1 MHVCNTCILTLP
13 MATKKIWKRIII
25 NVIEVLAVLLLLA
38 PAYRLVCSIG
48 LKKVY
53 SDNGISIYADD
64 VRYKEEAKQMAET
77 LKVQLLE
84 VDKDYSPKNSI
95 YFCKTMTGFRIKAIT
110 MGKPLALTRANL
122 KATVF
127 RPCDWAKNSIE
138 PRKPQLLP
146 RSLSSVLL
154 HEALHHYEW
163 KKLGMVR
170 FFTKTHSENWKIEG
184 FCEYHAASSSFPIE
198 KGLRIF
204 CGEDNDDFVTGNE
217 IKPEYFY
224 FVSRLR
230 TDYLLNFKK
239 VSESD
244 YWSTRYDENQLDDEI
259 RQALMEKQY
268 TFMVQ

>member
-1 MHVCNTCILTLP
+1 MRKNRKRTIITLL
-13 MATKKIWKRIII
+13 
-25 NVIEVLAVLLLLA
+25 EVLAVLLLLA
-38 PAYRLVCSIG
+38 PVYRLACSIG

-64 VRYKEEAKQMAET
+64 LRCKKEEAKHIAET
-77 LKVQLLE
+77 LRVQLME
-84 VDKDYSPKNSI
+84 VDGDYSPKISV
-95 YFCKTMTGFRIKAIT
+95 YFCKTMAGFQIKAIS

-122 KATVF
+122 KATLF

-163 KKLGMVR
+163 RKLGAIR
-170 FFTKTHSENWKIEG
+170 FFTKTHSEHWKIEG
-184 FCEYHAASSSFPIE
+184 LCEYHAASSSFPID

-204 CGEDNDDFVTGNE
+204 CGEDNYDFVTSNE
-217 IKPEYFY
+217 IQSEYFY

-244 YWSTRYDENQLDDEI
+244 YWSTRYDEDQLDDEI
-259 RQALMEKQY
+259 RQALMEKRY
-268 TFMVQ
+268 TFTMQ

>member
-1 MHVCNTCILTLP
+1 M
-13 MATKKIWKRIII
+13 KKESKKNRKRLVFTVLEI
-25 NVIEVLAVLLLLA
+25 LAVLLLFA
-38 PAYRLVCSIG
+38 PAYRLACSIG
-48 LKKVY
+48 LKEVY

-84 VDKDYSPKNSI
+84 VDENYSTKNSI

-110 MGKPLALTRANL
+110 MGKPLAMTRANL
-122 KATVF
+122 KTTVF

-138 PRKPQLLP
+138 SRKPQLLP

-154 HEALHHYEW
+154 HETLHHYEW
-163 KKLGMVR
+163 KKLGTVR
-170 FFTKTHSENWKIEG
+170 YFTKIHSENWKIEG

-204 CGEDNDDFVTGNE
+204 CGEDSYDFVTNNE

-230 TDYLLNFKK
+230 TDYLLNFMK

-244 YWSTRYDENQLDDEI
+244 YWSTRYDENQLDDRI

-268 TFMVQ
+268 TFIEQ

>member
-1 MHVCNTCILTLP
+1 M
-13 MATKKIWKRIII
+13 KKNRKRI
-25 NVIEVLAVLLLLA
+25 VIAVLEILAVLLLFA
-38 PAYRLVCSIG
+38 PAYRLACGIG

-64 VRYKEEAKQMAET
+64 VRYEEEAKQMAET

-84 VDKDYSPKNSI
+84 VDGDYSPKISI
-95 YFCKTMTGFRIKAIT
+95 YFCKTMTGFQIKAIT

-122 KATVF
+122 KTTLF
-127 RPCDWAKNSIE
+127 RPCDWARNSIE

-154 HEALHHYEW
+154 HETLHHYEW
-163 KKLGMVR
+163 KKLGLVR
-170 FFTKTHSENWKIEG
+170 FFVKTHSENWKIEG
-184 FCEYHAASSSFPIE
+184 FCEYHAASSSFPID
-198 KGLRIF
+198 KGLRVF
-204 CGEDNDDFVTGNE
+204 CEEADYGFVTSNE

-239 VSESD
+239 VSESE
-244 YWSTRYDENQLDDEI
+244 YWSTKYDEDQLDNEI
-259 RQALMEKQY
+259 RLALMEKRY
-268 TFMVQ
+268 AFAVQQ

>member
-1 MHVCNTCILTLP
+1 MKKES
-13 MATKKIWKRIII
+13 KKIWRRI
-25 NVIEVLAVLLLLA
+25 VISALEILAVLLLLA
-38 PAYRLVCSIG
+38 PAYRLACNIG

-64 VRYKEEAKQMAET
+64 LQYKEKARQMVET
-77 LKVQLLE
+77 LKVQLME
-84 VDKDYSPKNSI
+84 VDGDYSPKISV
-95 YFCKTMTGFRIKAIT
+95 YFCKTMIGFRIKAIS
-110 MGKPLALTRANL
+110 MGTPLALTRASL
-122 KATVF
+122 KTTLF
-127 RPCDWAKNSIE
+127 RPCDWTKNSIE

-163 KKLGMVR
+163 EKLGAVR
-170 FFTKTHSENWKIEG
+170 FFTKKYSENWKIEG
-184 FCEYHAASSSFPIE
+184 FCEYHSASSSFPID

-204 CGEDNDDFVTGNE
+204 CGEDNYDFVTSNE

-230 TDYLLNFKK
+230 TDYLFNFKK

-244 YWSTRYDENQLDDEI
+244 YWSTRYDENQLDNEI
-259 RQALMEKQY
+259 RQALIEKRY
-268 TFMVQ
+268 AFAVQ